1 MNYPNFKDVKTFKNA
16 FVQNV
21 ENKYAI
27 PFEKSNS
34 YQQYVVLGEM
44 LRMNIAKDW
53 YNTQKITRD
62 KKAKQVYYF
71 SSNLLSIVP
80 IFSNVHS

>member
-16 FVQNV
+16 FIQNV

-27 PFEKSNS
+27 EFADSTS

-44 LRMNIAKDW
+44 LRIGMKRLKKLRILKHVK
-53 YNTQKITRD
+53 YIT
-62 KKAKQVYYF
+62 F
-71 SSNLLSIVP
+71 PWN
-80 IFSNVHS
+80 F